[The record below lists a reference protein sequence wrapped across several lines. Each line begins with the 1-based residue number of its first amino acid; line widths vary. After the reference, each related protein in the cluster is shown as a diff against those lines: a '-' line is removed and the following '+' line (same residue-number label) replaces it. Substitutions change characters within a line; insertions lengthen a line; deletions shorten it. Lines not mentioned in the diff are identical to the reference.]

1 MGFTETGPIG
11 RDELQSAFMMNYSP
25 QSLVVRAPRC
35 GAAAGVAGDRKP
47 GGPGLG
53 SSPARRLCRR
63 QRRRPA
69 PSGLVHAVTP
79 AASGHP
85 WPRRPAC
92 AVTEVGCQWPSAA
105 PAPGHGASSVATGLG
120 ISTQKWAPGKL
131 ESGNPG
137 MGRPESSIDEHTI
150 AVASTSH

>member
-53 SSPARRLCRR
+53 SSRPAGFAVGNADG
-63 QRRRPA
+63 QRRPDL
-69 PSGLVHAVTP
+69 STP
-79 AASGHP
+79 
-85 WPRRPAC
+85 
-92 AVTEVGCQWPSAA
+92 
-105 PAPGHGASSVATGLG
+105 
-120 ISTQKWAPGKL
+120 
-131 ESGNPG
+131 
-137 MGRPESSIDEHTI
+137 
-150 AVASTSH
+150 